1 MSEKYKLLDTRQTAQ
16 ASKRARCS
24 VEIAT
29 LYERREGK
37 PGSDAGAI
45 LPTGQDRRR
54 LIRETVRTLFG
65 SRTQQTPAA
74 LGCEV
79 YLQDALYR
87 WMLCTCRSED
97 SWSSYAT
104 RLWRWVRDTDRRSLS
119 AQTDAGP
126 RVVANW
132 LYALEAEGR
141 APRTIVTYRE
151 TIRSWYT
158 WLFDRDLIR
167 RSPITRDIRRL
178 HRVDRGAVQKANG
191 RRQALTLAEAQRVA
205 QWALAATTAPEAGF
219 AVLLQVTAG
228 LRSQEVATLERRHL
242 VEREGLVTLTVPGK
256 GQRIRS
262 VRLEPIAVA
271 AWRRYVAERRRQGE
285 RGPLLLAPGGGHY
298 GRRSVQRWAKE
309 AAEVVGRR
317 LEISSHDLRKTAA
330 TQLLLRGASI
340 EQVQELLGHA
350 SADTTLTCYV
360 TDRRPMETTTGI
372 TASEGSV

>member
-1 MSEKYKLLDTRQTAQ
+1 MSEKYKLLDTGACGE
-16 ASKRARCS
+16 ASKRPRCS
-24 VEIAT
+24 VEIAS
-29 LYERREGK
+29 LYVSKEGQ
-37 PGSDAGAI
+37 PGSDQGAA
-45 LPTGQDRRR
+45 LPTGRDRRR
-54 LIRETVRTLFG
+54 LIRETVRALFG
-65 SRTQQTPAA
+65 SRTAGTPAA
-74 LGCEV
+74 LNCEA

-87 WMLCTCRSED
+87 WMLGTCHSED
-97 SWSSYAT
+97 SWSSYAA
-104 RLWRWVRDTDRRSLS
+104 RLWRWVRDTGRRSLS

-126 RVVANW
+126 RVVADW
-132 LYALEAEGR
+132 LYTLEAEGR

-151 TIRSWYT
+151 TLRSWYT

-167 RSPITRDIRRL
+167 RSPVTRDIRRL

-205 QWALAATTAPEAGF
+205 QWALAATTSPEAGLS
-219 AVLLQVTAG
+219 VLLQVTAG
-228 LRSQEVATLERRHL
+228 LRSQEVAALERRHL

-256 GQRIRS
+256 GQRTRS
-262 VRLEPIAVA
+262 VRLEPIAIA
-271 AWRRYVAERRRQGE
+271 AWRRYVAERRRQGD
-285 RGPLLLAPGGGHY
+285 RGPLLVAPGGGHY

-360 TDRRPMETTTGI
+360 TDRRPLDVTTGI
-372 TASEGSV
+372 TASEGSA

>member
-1 MSEKYKLLDTRQTAQ
+1 MSEKYKLLDTGCTAQ
-16 ASKRARCS
+16 ASKRPRCT

-29 LYERREGK
+29 LYERKEGR
-37 PGSDAGAI
+37 PGTSQDAIPA
-45 LPTGQDRRR
+45 TGEDRRR
-54 LIRETVRTLFG
+54 HILAMVRDLFG
-65 SRTQQTPAA
+65 PRTAQTPAA
-74 LGCEV
+74 LGCET
-79 YLQDALYR
+79 YLRDALFR
-87 WMLCTCRSED
+87 WLVATCRSED
-97 SWSSYAT
+97 SWSSYGA
-104 RLWRWVRDTDRRSLS
+104 RLWRWVRDTGRRSLS

-151 TIRSWYT
+151 TLRSWFT

-167 RSPITRDIRRL
+167 RSPITRDICRL

-205 QWALAATTAPEAGF
+205 RWALDAATLPEAGLS
-219 AVLLQVTAG
+219 VLLQVTAG
-228 LRSQEVATLERRHL
+228 LRSQEVARLERRHL
-242 VEREGLVTLTVPGK
+242 VEREGVVTLTVPGK
-256 GQRIRS
+256 GQRTRS
-262 VRLEPIAVA
+262 VTLEPIAVA

-298 GRRSVQRWAKE
+298 GRRTVQRWAK
-309 AAEVVGRR
+309 AAADVVGRR

-360 TDRRPMETTTGI
+360 TDRRPLAVTTGI
-372 TASEGSV
+372 TSEGTP